1 MDLQFARTVPVMK
14 VSIVE
19 ATDDPL
25 VFESFEFF
33 LPLEVPRGASTK
45 RIHEHAMGVHRALLA
60 ITGCLKNLDDG
71 TNFHPSLLATI
82 ENSIKVRGGLTIFV
96 TRYEEKGRAQ
106 PGMRKA
112 HFILG
117 WSTVMSKI
125 TAGMAEYRKQR
136 R

>member
-1 MDLQFARTVPVMK
+1 MDLQFARTVPVMR

-25 VFESFEFF
+25 VMESFEFF
-33 LPLEVPRGASTK
+33 IPLEVPRGASAK
-45 RIHEHAMGVHRALLA
+45 RIHEQAVEVHRALLS
-60 ITGCLKNLDDG
+60 ITGCAKNLDDG

-82 ENSIKVRGGLTIFV
+82 ENAIKVRGALTIFV

-106 PGMRKA
+106 PGLRKA
-112 HFILG
+112 HFVLA
-117 WSTVMSKI
+117 WSTAMSKI
-125 TAGMAEYRKQR
+125 TAGMVEYRKQR

>member
-1 MDLQFARTVPVMK
+1 MDLQFARTVPVMR

-19 ATDDPL
+19 PTDAPL
-25 VFESFEFF
+25 TFESFEFF
-33 LPLEVPRGASTK
+33 IPLEVPRGASEK
-45 RIHEHAMGVHRALLA
+45 RIHAQAVEVQRALLS
-60 ITGCLKNLDDG
+60 ITGCARNLDDG

-117 WSTVMSKI
+117 WSTAMSKI
-125 TAGMAEYRKQR
+125 TAGMVEYRKQR